1 MADPGSDFEDS
12 TLNVSETHMKTKP
25 ILSQHDKYRKAFHVA
40 QKLSTVVS
48 ESPMREFN
56 EKLAILEK
64 LLEMWEQG
72 NEVILSIASEV
83 DITGRPLDI
92 FPLPYLMKL
101 SAESFKYLYSSINF
115 SAFNTFTVGGNA
127 HTSESIGGGGGG
139 GGGECSGNGDI
150 VTAPNANDG
159 ATTSH
164 LEGAQ
169 SSGST
174 EDDRTSLRGC
184 Y

>member
-12 TLNVSETHMKTKP
+12 TLNVSEIHMKTKP
-25 ILSQHDKYRKAFHVA
+25 ILSQHDMYRKAFHVT

-56 EKLAILEK
+56 EKLATLEK

-101 SAESFKYLYSSINF
+101 SAEYFKINICIHQLILVHSI
-115 SAFNTFTVGGNA
+115 
-127 HTSESIGGGGGG
+127 
-139 GGGECSGNGDI
+139 
-150 VTAPNANDG
+150 
-159 ATTSH
+159 
-164 LEGAQ
+164 L
-169 SSGST
+169 
-174 EDDRTSLRGC
+174 SL
-184 Y
+184 